1 MLISFDLW
9 KHRFKTLI
17 TEANFLMISGKQM
30 ISKILKINCNKDSEI
45 IRFYLRSYL
54 KKGIDVF

>member
-1 MLISFDLW
+1 MGM

-54 KKGIDVF
+54 EKGIDVF